1 MGIYN
6 MVNSTCQ
13 KAACCYYKKD
23 TKNLVNFH
31 NRNFPRQIKI
41 GQAPVS
47 SIAFHFHQ
55 RHFVRHRSSS
65 YCFSN
70 HVPKQEV
77 SQSQIRVMAY
87 LG

>member
-31 NRNFPRQIKI
+31 NCNFPRQIKI
-41 GQAPVS
+41 YLSVINTALHGEPSAPDKFNGT
-47 SIAFHFHQ
+47 AF
-55 RHFVRHRSSS
+55 
-65 YCFSN
+65 
-70 HVPKQEV
+70 KK
-77 SQSQIRVMAY
+77 
-87 LG
+87 